1 MKIGQ
6 KIKIFK
12 GNILFFI
19 KINQRTKFKVVSSHK
34 LVPKQNLSLYTLSSQ
49 QHFVCI
55 CLYIFTWSIIWKR
68 ATN

>member
-19 KINQRTKFKVVSSHK
+19 KINQTTKFKVVSSHK
-34 LVPKQNLSLYTLSSQ
+34 LVPKQNLSLYTLIQSAAFRVYLFIYF
-49 QHFVCI
+49 H
-55 CLYIFTWSIIWKR
+55 LKHNLKEGYK
-68 ATN
+68 